1 MPIEPSITREI
12 SPLPSRRDDAH
23 KGDVGR
29 ILIIGGHSHD
39 SSMTSRTQVVM
50 VGAPALTANAA
61 LRSGAGLVQM
71 MVPGDLCAAAL
82 TIAPC
87 ATARTLIF
95 NYDDIMTAAR
105 DFRADVLA
113 IGPGLAELMNSKVLI
128 ELMIHFPGPMVID
141 AGALNL
147 LAEAKHAAPPNPQR
161 IVLTPHVGEAKRLL
175 ASRGHEVAIDT
186 TTARREAACLLA
198 EEFQCVVVLKGRGT
212 LVTNGERLYIND
224 TGNPGMATGGTGD
237 VLTGVIAALLGQ
249 KMESFEASILGVY
262 LHGLAGDFA
271 AEELGRLSMTAQ
283 DVIDYLPDAFCDHES
298 ASMSSSD

>member
-29 ILIIGGHSHD
+29 ILIIGGHD
-39 SSMTSRTQVVM
+39 YDPTLTTQTRTIM
-50 VGAPALTANAA
+50 IGAPALAANAA

-71 MVPGDLCAAAL
+71 MIPGQLCAAAL

-87 ATARTLIF
+87 ATARGLVFATDEIL
-95 NYDDIMTAAR
+95 AAINE
-105 DFRADVLA
+105 FHADA
-113 IGPGLAELMNSKVLI
+113 IAVGPGLDQPYDSKVLQQ
-128 ELMIHFPGPMVID
+128 LMIHFPGPMVID

-249 KMESFEASILGVY
+249 KMESFEAAILGVY